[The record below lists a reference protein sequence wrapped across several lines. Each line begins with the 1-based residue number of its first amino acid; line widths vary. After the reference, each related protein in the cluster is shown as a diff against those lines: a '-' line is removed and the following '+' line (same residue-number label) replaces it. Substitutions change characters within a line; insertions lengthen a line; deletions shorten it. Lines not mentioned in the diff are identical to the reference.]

1 MPRFFWSAPP
11 YVTVASWLGWRLGSG
26 IRSVAREGDYL
37 AHRASTSS
45 QTERSAWL
53 LRLIVSCGLVAG
65 EVLVLNWLSFGLN
78 SIPTLLTSWCVLF
91 LFPRPTPRVPL
102 FAGRFIAG
110 LALLLNLN
118 VAHDAAKRVLPALN
132 RWDGLIA
139 IVWWLLA
146 GVLVVWAFKAF
157 WPHRHRTAQSTVTAA
172 IQTTD
177 TGLSR
182 IPAVRFEDVGGFEAA
197 KREVDAIAK
206 NRFGKSAGKVVRNG
220 ILLYGPQGTGK
231 NLLAEA
237 TAGEFRANFYH
248 VRCPE
253 LMGVTIGS
261 TSAEIRRVFEWAATH
276 RPMVLF
282 LDEIDSI
289 GSRKQPMGSGIDAG
303 GAGREF
309 NTVTTQ
315 LMQSIDRYR
324 TLDGLLL
331 MAATNHLDG
340 LEPTLIR
347 EGRFDVKLRLDL
359 PHEEGRRAILAVQ
372 LAKGAWRKQDLSAIA
387 RRTPGWSPA
396 RLKSLVDRATLL
408 ADGNPVEEGHLVDA
422 LERSGGQDRPA
433 VERVTWDD
441 VVLPASV
448 VDDLKT
454 LLQLMEPGTAERLS
468 LPTPTGLIL
477 LGAPGMGKTLTARL
491 IASQSNRSFY
501 SVSPSDVLS
510 GAVGGSVKRLS
521 EIFARAKEHAPSIL
535 FFDEMDG
542 LFPGVQGPVAQH
554 DVQLVEQAL
563 IEVSALRPEH
573 NVFLIG
579 TTNYIERV
587 DPRIL
592 RGGRFSEKIEIG
604 APDEAGYRRL
614 LTRYLGKAQLA
625 ESVTPETIISRIY
638 GIVPAD
644 LEALVNRM
652 KRAALRRMGLAETG
666 LPPIDTE
673 DLEEALKSI
682 RWSEKFSGK

>member
-11 YVTVASWLGWRLGSG
+11 YVTVASWLGWHLGSG
-26 IRSVAREGDYL
+26 IRRIAREGDYM
-37 AHRASTSS
+37 AHRARTSS
-45 QTERSAWL
+45 ETEKSAWL
-53 LRLIVSCGLVAG
+53 LRLIVSCGLVTG
-65 EVLVLNWLSFGLN
+65 EVLLLNWLSFGLN

-157 WPHRHRTAQSTVTAA
+157 WRRVHRTAQSTVTAA
-172 IQTTD
+172 PIQATD
-177 TGLSR
+177 AGLSC

-197 KREVDAIAK
+197 KREVEAIGK
-206 NRFGKSAGKVVRNG
+206 NRFGKNAGKIVRNG

-237 TAGEFRANFYH
+237 TAGEFRASFYH

-253 LMGVTIGS
+253 LMGLTIGS
-261 TSAEIRRVFEWAATH
+261 TSAEIRRVFEWAAAH
-276 RPMVLF
+276 RPVVLF

-289 GSRKQPMGSGIDAG
+289 GSRKQPMGSGSDAG

-324 TLDGLLL
+324 NLDGFLM

-347 EGRFDVKLRLDL
+347 DGRFDVKLRLDL
-359 PHEEGRRAILAVQ
+359 PDEEARRAILAAQ
-372 LAKGAWRKQDLSAIA
+372 LSNGAWRKHDLSAIA

-408 ADGNPVEEGHLVDA
+408 ADGNPVEEAHLVEA
-422 LERSGGQDRPA
+422 LEKGGGRDRPA
-433 VERVTWDD
+433 LERVTWDD
-441 VVLPASV
+441 VVLPARV
-448 VDDLKT
+448 VEDLKT
-454 LLQLMEPGTAERLS
+454 LLRLMEPGAAERLS
-468 LPTPTGLIL
+468 LPSPTGLIL

-501 SVSPSDVLS
+501 SITPSDILS

-542 LFPGVQGPVAQH
+542 LFPGMQGPMAQH

-563 IEVSALRPEH
+563 IEISTLKPE
-573 NVFLIG
+573 NDVFLIG
-579 TTNYIERV
+579 TTNYLERV
-587 DPRIL
+587 DPRML
-592 RGGRFSEKIEIG
+592 RGGRFNEKIEIG
-604 APDEAGYRRL
+604 FPDETGYRL
-614 LTRYLGKAQLA
+614 LVGRYLGKARLA
-625 ESVTPETIISRIY
+625 ASVTPETIINRIQ
-638 GIVPAD
+638 GMSPAD
-644 LEALVNRM
+644 LEATISTM
-652 KRAALRRMGLAETG
+652 KRAAMRRMRPGTNE
-666 LPPIDTE
+666 LPPLQLD
-673 DLEEALKSI
+673 DLEVALD
-682 RWSEKFSGK
+682 RLQPRF

>member
-1 MPRFFWSAPP
+1 
-11 YVTVASWLGWRLGSG
+11 
-26 IRSVAREGDYL
+26 
-37 AHRASTSS
+37 
-45 QTERSAWL
+45 
-53 LRLIVSCGLVAG
+53 
-65 EVLVLNWLSFGLN
+65 
-78 SIPTLLTSWCVLF
+78 
-91 LFPRPTPRVPL
+91 
-102 FAGRFIAG
+102 
-110 LALLLNLN
+110 
-118 VAHDAAKRVLPALN
+118 
-132 RWDGLIA
+132 
-139 IVWWLLA
+139 
-146 GVLVVWAFKAF
+146 VLVVWAFKAF
-157 WPHRHRTAQSTVTAA
+157 WPHGNRTAQSTVTAA
-172 IQTTD
+172 PIQTAD
-177 TGLSR
+177 PDLSR
-182 IPAVRFEDVGGFEAA
+182 VPAVRFEDVGGFEVP
-197 KREVDAIAK
+197 KREVDAIAR
-206 NRFGKSAGKVVRNG
+206 NRFGRSAGKIVRNG

-237 TAGEFRANFYH
+237 TAGEFCANFYH

-261 TSAEIRRVFEWAATH
+261 TSAEIRRVFEWAAAH

-289 GSRKQPMGSGIDAG
+289 GSRKQPMGSGIDVG

-359 PHEEGRRAILAVQ
+359 PDDEARRAILAAL
-372 LAKGAWRKQDLSAIA
+372 LAKGSWRKQDLSAIA

-396 RLKSLVDRATLL
+396 RLRSLVDRATLL
-408 ADGNPVEEGHLVDA
+408 ANGTPVEERHLIDA

-433 VERVTWDD
+433 IERVTWDD

-448 VDDLKT
+448 VEDLKT
-454 LLQLMEPGTAERLS
+454 LLRLMEPGTAERLS

-501 SVSPSDVLS
+501 SVSPSDILS

-563 IEVSALRPEH
+563 IEISALKPEH
-573 NVFLIG
+573 SVFLIG
-579 TTNYIERV
+579 TTNYLERV

-592 RGGRFSEKIEIG
+592 RGGRFSEKIEIM
-604 APDEAGYRRL
+604 APDEVGYRRL
-614 LTRYLGKAQLA
+614 LERHLGKARLA
-625 ESVTPETIISRIY
+625 DDLSPEIIIKRVQGMS
-638 GIVPAD
+638 PAD
-644 LEALVNRM
+644 LEATVNSM
-652 KRAALRRMGLAETG
+652 KRVALRRMPAGATE
-666 LPPIDTE
+666 LPALQVE
-673 DLEEALKSI
+673 DLDDALG
-682 RWSEKFSGK
+682 RVQARF

>member
-11 YVTVASWLGWRLGSG
+11 YVTVASWLGWHLGFG
-26 IRSVAREGDYL
+26 IRSIAREGDYL

-45 QTERSAWL
+45 QTEKSAWL
-53 LRLIVSCGLVAG
+53 MRLIVSCGLVAG
-65 EVLVLNWLSFGLN
+65 EVLLLNWLSFGLN
-78 SIPTLLTSWCVLF
+78 TIPTLLTSWCVLF
-91 LFPRPTPRVPL
+91 LLPRPTPRVPL
-102 FAGRFIAG
+102 FAGRLIAG

-118 VAHDAAKRVLPALN
+118 VAHDAVKRVVPALN

-157 WPHRHRTAQSTVTAA
+157 WPHGHRTAQSKVTAA
-172 IQTTD
+172 PIQATD
-177 TGLSR
+177 AGLSR

-206 NRFGKSAGKVVRNG
+206 NRFGKHAGKIVRNG

-237 TAGEFRANFYH
+237 TAGEFRASFYH

-261 TSAEIRRVFEWAATH
+261 TSAEIRRVFDLAAAR
-276 RPMVLF
+276 RPIVLF

-289 GSRKQPMGSGIDAG
+289 GSRKQPMASGIDVG

-315 LMQSIDRYR
+315 LMQTIDRYR
-324 TLDGLLL
+324 TLDGFLL

-359 PHEEGRRAILAVQ
+359 PDEEGRRTILAAQ

-408 ADGNPVEEGHLVDA
+408 ADRGPVEEAHLVEA
-422 LERSGGQDRPA
+422 LETGGGQDRPA
-433 VERVTWDD
+433 VERVTWDE

-448 VDDLKT
+448 VGDLKT
-454 LLQLMEPGTAERLS
+454 LLRLMEPGAAERLS

-477 LGAPGMGKTLTARL
+477 LGAPGAGKTLTARL

-501 SVSPSDVLS
+501 SISPSDVLS

-563 IEVSALRPEH
+563 IEISALKPEH

-579 TTNYIERV
+579 TTNYLQRV

-592 RGGRFSEKIEIG
+592 RGGRFSEKIV
-604 APDEAGYRRL
+604 
-614 LTRYLGKAQLA
+614 
-625 ESVTPETIISRIY
+625 SV
-638 GIVPAD
+638 
-644 LEALVNRM
+644 
-652 KRAALRRMGLAETG
+652 
-666 LPPIDTE
+666 
-673 DLEEALKSI
+673 
-682 RWSEKFSGK
+682 

>member
-11 YVTVASWLGWRLGSG
+11 YVTVASWLGWHLGSG

-37 AHRASTSS
+37 AHRASTSP
-45 QTERSAWL
+45 QTEKSAWL

-65 EVLVLNWLSFGLN
+65 QVLLLNWLSFGLN
-78 SIPTLLTSWCVLF
+78 TIPTLLTSWCVLI
-91 LFPRPTPRVPL
+91 LLPRPTPRVPL
-102 FAGRFIAG
+102 FAGRLIAG

-118 VAHDAAKRVLPALN
+118 VAHGAMKGVLPALN
-132 RWDGLIA
+132 RWDGWIA
-139 IVWWLLA
+139 IMWWLLA
-146 GVLVVWAFKAF
+146 GALVVWAFKAF

-172 IQTTD
+172 PIQAAD
-177 TGLSR
+177 AGLSR

-197 KREVDAIAK
+197 KREVEAIGK
-206 NRFGKSAGKVVRNG
+206 NRFGKNAGKIVRNG

-261 TSAEIRRVFEWAATH
+261 TSAEIRRVFEWAAAH
-276 RPMVLF
+276 RPVVLF

-289 GSRKQPMGSGIDAG
+289 GSRKQPMGVGIDAG

-324 TLDGLLL
+324 TLDGFLV

-359 PHEEGRRAILAVQ
+359 PDEEARRAILAAQ
-372 LAKGAWRKQDLSAIA
+372 LAKGSWRKQDLSAIA

-396 RLKSLVDRATLL
+396 RLRSLVDRATLL
-408 ADGNPVEEGHLVDA
+408 ANGTPVEERHLIEA
-422 LERSGGQDRPA
+422 FERSGGQDRPA
-433 VERVTWDD
+433 LERVTWDD
-441 VVLPASV
+441 VVLPKRV
-448 VDDLKT
+448 VEDLKM
-454 LLQLMEPGTAERLS
+454 LLQLMEPGAAERLF

-501 SVSPSDVLS
+501 SVSPSDILS
-510 GAVGGSVKRLS
+510 GAVGGSVRRLS

-563 IEVSALRPEH
+563 IEISALKPEH

-592 RGGRFSEKIEIG
+592 RGGRFSEKLEIG
-604 APDEAGYRRL
+604 VPDEIGYRQL
-614 LTRYLGKAQLA
+614 LGRYLGKARLA
-625 ESVTPETIISRIY
+625 PGVTPETIISRTR
-638 GIVPAD
+638 GMSPAD
-644 LEALVNRM
+644 LEATINTM
-652 KRAALRRMGLAETG
+652 KRLALRRGPVGATE
-666 LPPIDTE
+666 LPPLQVA
-673 DLEEALKSI
+673 DLEEALN
-682 RWSEKFSGK
+682 RVQAQF

>member
-11 YVTVASWLGWRLGSG
+11 YATVASWLGWHLGAG

-45 QTERSAWL
+45 EDEKSAWL
-53 LRLIVSCGLVAG
+53 FRLIVSCGLVGG
-65 EVLVLNWLSFGLN
+65 EVLLLNWLSFGLN
-78 SIPTLLTSWCVLF
+78 SVPTLLTSWCVLF
-91 LFPRPTPRVPL
+91 LLPRPTPRVPL

-118 VAHDAAKRVLPALN
+118 VAHNAVKKVLPMLN

-139 IVWWLLA
+139 TLWWLIA
-146 GVLVVWAFKAF
+146 AVLVMWAFKAF
-157 WPHRHRTAQSTVTAA
+157 WPRSPRTAQGTGTAA
-172 IQTTD
+172 PIQT
-177 TGLSR
+177 SEAQISN
-182 IPAVRFEDVGGFEAA
+182 IPTVRFEDVGGLEAG
-197 KREVDAIAK
+197 KREVEAIAK
-206 NRFGKSAGKVVRNG
+206 NRFGKKPGKIVRNG

-261 TSAEIRRVFEWAATH
+261 TSAEIRRVFESAATH

-289 GSRKQPMGSGIDAG
+289 GSRKQPMGSGIDVG

-359 PHEEGRRAILAVQ
+359 PDEEARRAILAAQ
-372 LAKGAWRKQDLSAIA
+372 LAKGAWRKHDLSAVA

-396 RLKSLVDRATLL
+396 RLRSLVDRATLL
-408 ADGNPVEEGHLVDA
+408 SNGNPVEEAHLVEA
-422 LERSGGQDRPA
+422 LERGGGQDRPA
-433 VERVTWDD
+433 VERVTWGD

-448 VDDLKT
+448 IEDLKT
-454 LLQLMEPGTAERLS
+454 LLRLMEPGAAERLS
-468 LPTPTGLIL
+468 LPMATGLIL
-477 LGAPGMGKTLTARL
+477 LGAPGTGKTLTARL

-501 SVSPSDVLS
+501 SISPSDVLL

-542 LFPGVQGPVAQH
+542 LFPGVQGPLSQH
-554 DVQLVEQAL
+554 DVQLVEQTL
-563 IEVSALRPEH
+563 IEISAVKPEH

-579 TTNYIERV
+579 TTNYLERV

-604 APDEAGYRRL
+604 FPDAGGYRQL
-614 LTRYLGKAQLA
+614 LGRYLGKARLA
-625 ESVTPETIISRIY
+625 DGVTPETIINRIQ
-638 GIVPAD
+638 GMSPAD
-644 LEALVNRM
+644 LEATINTM
-652 KRAALRRMGLAETG
+652 KRVALRRVPPGATE
-666 LPPIDTE
+666 LPALQAE
-673 DLEEALKSI
+673 DLEEALG
-682 RWSEKFSGK
+682 RVQARF

>member
-11 YVTVASWLGWRLGSG
+11 YVTVAGWLGWHLGSG
-26 IRSVAREGDYL
+26 IRSIAKEGDSL
-37 AHRASTSS
+37 AQRASTSS
-45 QTERSAWL
+45 QTEKSAWL
-53 LRLIVSCGLVAG
+53 LRLIVSCGLVTG
-65 EVLVLNWLSFGLN
+65 EVLLLNWLSFGLN
-78 SIPTLLTSWCVLF
+78 SVPTLLTSWCVLF
-91 LFPRPTPRVPL
+91 LLPRPTPRVPL

-118 VAHDAAKRVLPALN
+118 VAHAAVKKMLPALN
-132 RWDGLIA
+132 QWDGLIA

-146 GVLVVWAFKAF
+146 GVMVFWAFKAF
-157 WPHRHRTAQSTVTAA
+157 WPRRHRTARSTVTAA
-172 IQTTD
+172 PVQTAD
-177 TGLSR
+177 PGLSR
-182 IPAVRFEDVGGFEAA
+182 IPAVRFEDVGGFAAA
-197 KREVDAIAK
+197 KREVEAIGK
-206 NRFGKSAGKVVRNG
+206 NRFGKNAAKIIRNG

-237 TAGEFRANFYH
+237 TAGEFRASFYH

-261 TSAEIRRVFEWAATH
+261 TSAEIRRVFEWAAAH
-276 RPMVLF
+276 RPIVLF

-289 GSRKQPMGSGIDAG
+289 GSRKQPMASGIDVG

-324 TLDGLLL
+324 TLDGFLL

-359 PHEEGRRAILAVQ
+359 PDEEGRRTILAAQ
-372 LAKGAWRKQDLSAIA
+372 LAKGAWRKQDLSAVA

-396 RLKSLVDRATLL
+396 RLKSLVDCATLL
-408 ADGNPVEEGHLVDA
+408 ANGNPVEERHLIEA
-422 LERSGGQDRPA
+422 LEQGGGQDRPA
-433 VERVTWDD
+433 LDPVTWDD
-441 VVLPASV
+441 VVLPERV
-448 VDDLKT
+448 VEDLKT
-454 LLQLMEPGTAERLS
+454 LLRLMEPGTPERLS

-477 LGAPGMGKTLTARL
+477 LGAPGTGKTLTAKL
-491 IASQSNRSFY
+491 IASQSKRSFY
-501 SVSPSDVLS
+501 SITPSDILS

-521 EIFARAKEHAPSIL
+521 NIFARAKEHAPSIL
-535 FFDEMDG
+535 LFDELDG
-542 LFPGVQGPVAQH
+542 LFPGVQGAVAQH

-563 IEVSALRPEH
+563 IEISALKPEH

-579 TTNYIERV
+579 TTNYLERV
-587 DPRIL
+587 DARMT

-604 APDEAGYRRL
+604 APDEAGYHRL
-614 LTRYLGKAQLA
+614 VNRYLGTAQLA
-625 ESVTPETIISRIY
+625 HGFSVDAIVDCVRGISA
-638 GIVPAD
+638 AD
-644 LEALVNRM
+644 LEATVSSM
-652 KRAALRRMGLAETG
+652 KRAAMRRMAPGEIH
-666 LPPIDTE
+666 LPALQAE
-673 DLEEALKSI
+673 DLSEALS
-682 RWSEKFSGK
+682 RVRHRA